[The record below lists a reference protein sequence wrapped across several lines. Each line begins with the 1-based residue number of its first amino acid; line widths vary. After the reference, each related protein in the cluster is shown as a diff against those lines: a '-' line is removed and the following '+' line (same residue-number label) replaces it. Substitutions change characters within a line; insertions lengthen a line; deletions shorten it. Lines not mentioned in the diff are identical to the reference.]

1 MKTLDP
7 RDLDSLTARD
17 LDDLL
22 HPEDARFPAH
32 ADPLAFL
39 GDES

>member
-1 MKTLDP
+1 VKTLDP

-22 HPEDARFPAH
+22 HPEDARFPSGG
-32 ADPLAFL
+32 DPIAFL